1 MLLRRCL
8 PLLLVVSVACKNDGG
23 ETESDSASTPA
34 STGSATGSSGGTG
47 GSETA
52 DATGATTQ
60 PTGSASGSMSDSA
73 SSTPTSETG
82 IMTTTESDPTTDADP
97 TTASSAPTGV
107 EPVPCDGPE
116 GCTDMGEGDLEPFVL
131 PFFRGTVC
139 VSDAVQ
145 PGDAL
150 ALAVTTCAHPCLK
163 VGGYAF
169 KWVNRCTG
177 GQGIDC
183 EIGLALFHP
192 DSTGAACPPDVFGE
206 FDPALCED
214 AGPIL
219 LTIKPPPTEGA
230 AKLLMPFLSNDDV
243 TAIDGGQ
250 NDADSVWGFIDSHAQ
265 ADERRIALEFSA
277 DNDPAPAECGEGVPG
292 CTCAKIG
299 LP

>member
-1 MLLRRCL
+1 MPDPLVVLRRCL
-8 PLLLVVSVACKNDGG
+8 PLLIVVAAGCKNDGG
-23 ETESDSASTPA
+23 ETESDSASTAA
-34 STGSATGSSGGTG
+34 STGGATGSSGGTG
-47 GSETA
+47 SSGTEG
-52 DATGATTQ
+52 ATEATTQ

-82 IMTTTESDPTTDADP
+82 IMTTTVDPTTG
-97 TTASSAPTGV
+97 SSAPTGA

-116 GCTDMGEGDLEPFVL
+116 GCTDMGEGDLAPFVL

-139 VSDAVQ
+139 VSDKVQ

-163 VGGYAF
+163 VTGYGY
-169 KWVNRCTG
+169 KWVYRCNG

-183 EIGLALFHP
+183 EVALAMFHP
-192 DSTGAACPPDVFGE
+192 ETTGTACPSDVFGE
-206 FDPALCED
+206 FDPAFCDD
-214 AGPIL
+214 AGPIAV
-219 LTIKPPPTEGA
+219 TVKPPIEGA
-230 AKLLMPFLSNDDV
+230 ATLLMPFLSNADV

-265 ADERRIALEFSA
+265 ADSRRVPVDFA
-277 DNDPAPAECGEGVPG
+277 DGNEPAPAECGEGVPG
-292 CTCAKIG
+292 CTCSKIG